1 MTEMHDNWQFFKY
14 SAFFAGKTTLFS
26 SSLLHC
32 CNQGPFFKGQ
42 NRDDWYGRSFLLIVK
57 NQIEHEGYI
66 KKPYEWSCC
75 QMQNQWWIW
84 IHFDHRNI
92 PNRNNTNHPSWLDSK
107 PLTRETIRN
116 HFLDPKMK
124 SLNIIITK
132 TDSYCFL
139 KKSTAWPHKRS
150 FRKLIR
156 DFRCWAPSRG
166 KLTCIFTYYSV
177 G

>member
-1 MTEMHDNWQFFKY
+1 MTEMHDNFSNIVHFLREKPHYFLLPYCIVVIKDHFLRSKSEWLIWEV
-14 SAFFAGKTTLFS
+14 FFAYCQKSNRAWRIHQKTFFS
-26 SSLLHC
+26 
-32 CNQGPFFKGQ
+32 
-42 NRDDWYGRSFLLIVK
+42 
-57 NQIEHEGYI
+57 
-66 KKPYEWSCC
+66 YEWSCC

-84 IHFDHRNI
+84 IHFDHCNI

-139 KKSTAWPHKRS
+139 KKV
-150 FRKLIR
+150 LR
-156 DFRCWAPSRG
+156 DPTSAVLENW
-166 KLTCIFTYYSV
+166 
-177 G
+177 

>member
-1 MTEMHDNWQFFKY
+1 M
-14 SAFFAGKTTLFS
+14 
-26 SSLLHC
+26 
-32 CNQGPFFKGQ
+32 
-42 NRDDWYGRSFLLIVK
+42 LIVK

-66 KKPYEWSCC
+66 KKPSSLMNETVVKCKISDGSEY
-75 QMQNQWWIW
+75 ILT
-84 IHFDHRNI
+84 INI

-139 KKSTAWPHKRS
+139 KKV
-150 FRKLIR
+150 LR
-156 DFRCWAPSRG
+156 DPTSAV
-166 KLTCIFTYYSV
+166 LEN
-177 G
+177 